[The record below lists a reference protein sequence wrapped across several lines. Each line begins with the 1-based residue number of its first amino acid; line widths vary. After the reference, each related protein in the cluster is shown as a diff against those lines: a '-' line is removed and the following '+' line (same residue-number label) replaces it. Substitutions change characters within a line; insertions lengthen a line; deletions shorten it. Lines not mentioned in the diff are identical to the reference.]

1 MEREPSLYYINFH
14 TKIDKNIMFSIF
26 TYFLMKEE
34 AYKGDIIRTQAS
46 HDAALMSPLSSITQH
61 PLKSG
66 SMVFAFDTREFFLF
80 YS

>member
-1 MEREPSLYYINFH
+1 
-14 TKIDKNIMFSIF
+14 
-26 TYFLMKEE
+26 MKEE